1 MFGRKVVDKCVREGA
16 WLSVCIPSA
25 VLSGCAGPSVLS
37 PHGTV
42 AAANRAI
49 MLNSLGVMLVIVIPT
64 IAGVG
69 LFAWWF
75 RASNSKARYRPN
87 FAFSGRLELLIWSI
101 PFLVILFLGGIIW
114 IGSHQLDPYKPLA
127 SQKKP
132 LEVQVVS
139 LDWKWLFL
147 YPELQLA
154 SVNELVVPTGTPVHL
169 SLTSG
174 SVMNSFFVPQLG
186 SMVAVM
192 YGMVTQLHLMAD
204 RDGDFYGQSTQF
216 SGQGFAD
223 MNFKVRSVSPAAF
236 SAWTTSVRQSGGSL
250 DLKSYQALEAPSQN
264 VPPTTFG
271 QVDPALFARIVSG
284 APDNLPAHAR
294 HSSTRGREA
303 ASIAR

>member
-1 MFGRKVVDKCVREGA
+1 MFGRKALARCVPKSA
-16 WLSVCIPSA
+16 WLSALPFAI
-25 VLSGCAGPSVLS
+25 LSGCAGPSVLS

-49 MLNSLGVMLVIVIPT
+49 LLNSLCVMLVVVIPT
-64 IAGVG
+64 IVGIG

-75 RASNSKARYRPN
+75 RASNTKARYRPD
-87 FAFSGRLELLIWSI
+87 FAFSGRLELLIWSV

-114 IGSHQLDPYKPLA
+114 IGSHELDPYKPLQ
-127 SQKKP
+127 SDKKP

-139 LDWKWLFL
+139 LDWKWLFI
-147 YPELQLA
+147 YPDLHLA
-154 SVNELVVPTGTPVHL
+154 SVNELVVPAGTPIHL

-204 RDGDFYGQSTQF
+204 HTGDFYGQSTQF

-223 MNFKVRSVSPAAF
+223 MNFRVRSMAPEAF
-236 SAWTTSVRQSGGSL
+236 SFWAASLQQSNALL
-250 DLKSYQALEAPSQN
+250 DLPAYQALEAPSQN
-264 VPPTTFG
+264 VPARSFG
-271 QVDPALFARIVSG
+271 KVEPGLFDKIVSG
-284 APDNLPAHAR
+284 EPDHTPPQAQQ
-294 HSSTRGREA
+294 SSTEGQEA
-303 ASIAR
+303 ATIVR

>member
-1 MFGRKVVDKCVREGA
+1 MRRSERAF
-16 WLSVCIPSA
+16 
-25 VLSGCAGPSVLS
+25 

>member
-1 MFGRKVVDKCVREGA
+1 
-16 WLSVCIPSA
+16 
-25 VLSGCAGPSVLS
+25 VLS

>member
-1 MFGRKVVDKCVREGA
+1 MFGRKALARCVPKSA
-16 WLSVCIPSA
+16 WLSVLPFAS
-25 VLSGCAGPSVLS
+25 LSGCAGPSVLS

-49 MLNSLGVMLVIVIPT
+49 LLNSLCVMLVVVIPT

-87 FAFSGRLELLIWSI
+87 FAFSGRLELLIWSV

-114 IGSHQLDPYKPLA
+114 IGSHELDPYKPLT
-127 SQKKP
+127 SEKRP

-139 LDWKWLFL
+139 LDWKWLFI
-147 YPELQLA
+147 YPELHLA

-204 RDGDFYGQSTQF
+204 HDGEFYGQSTQF

-223 MNFKVRSVSPAAF
+223 MNFRVRSISPDAF
-236 SAWTTSVRQSGGSL
+236 TAWTTSVRQSGGGTL
-250 DLKSYQALEAPSQN
+250 DLKTYQALEAPSQN
-264 VPPTTFG
+264 VPPTSFG
-271 QVDPALFARIVSG
+271 QVDPGLFTSIVSG
-284 APDNLPAHAR
+284 APDHSPTHAQ
-294 HSSTRGREA
+294 HSSIQGQEA
-303 ASIAR
+303 AGIAR

>member
-1 MFGRKVVDKCVREGA
+1 MTGPERSAKCLAAAAR
-16 WLSVCIPSA
+16 LSTCIM
-25 VLSGCAGPSVLS
+25 VGLVSGCAGPSVLS

-42 AAANRAI
+42 AEANQTI
-49 MLNSLGVMLVIVIPT
+49 LLNALGVMLVIVVPT
-64 IAGVG
+64 IVGIG

-87 FAFSGRLELLIWSI
+87 FAFSGRLELLIWSV

-114 IGSHQLDPYKPLA
+114 IGSHELDPYKRLRSDK
-127 SQKKP
+127 SQF
-132 LEVQVVS
+132 EVQIVS
-139 LDWKWLFL
+139 LDWKWLFI
-147 YPELQLA
+147 YPDLNLA
-154 SVNELVVPTGTPVHL
+154 SVNELVLPTDTPVHL

-192 YGMVTQLHLMAD
+192 YGMVTQLHLIASH
-204 RDGDFYGQSTQF
+204 DGEFYGQSTQF

-223 MNFKVRSVSPAAF
+223 MNFQVRSMSPAAF
-236 SAWTTSVRQSGGSL
+236 SAWTTSVRQSGKTL

-284 APDNLPAHAR
+284 APDDLPAHAQ
-294 HSSTRGREA
+294 HSSTQGQEA
-303 ASIAR
+303 AGIAR